1 MESVSLGRAFF
12 GNEHK
17 LAGLLN
23 TSQEE
28 SEKMTFPGP
37 QTLQEERKKSRNCGG

>member
-1 MESVSLGRAFF
+1 MESVSLGRAFL

-17 LAGLLN
+17 LTGLLN

-28 SEKMTFPGP
+28 SEKTFPGP